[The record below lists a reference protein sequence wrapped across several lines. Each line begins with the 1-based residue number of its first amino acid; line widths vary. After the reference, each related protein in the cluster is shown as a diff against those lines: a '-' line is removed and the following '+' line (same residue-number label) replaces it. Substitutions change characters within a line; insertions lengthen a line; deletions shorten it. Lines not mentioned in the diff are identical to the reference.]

1 MSGEAVPNEV
11 AHSIDALANRDPASR
26 ADAYA
31 TLMQATEMN
40 VGWADLVWKDLLPLL
55 ADEDN
60 HIRSIAGQVLCN
72 LAKSTK
78 ADTVLGDLDKLA
90 AVTRDKR
97 FVTARHVLQSLWKVG
112 LATQDVRNALV
123 VRLVQRFEMTTAE
136 KNSTL
141 IRYDILCAMR
151 SLFAATGDYGIR
163 AAALALIPT
172 EQDDKYRKKYEAVWR
187 GSWPPIGASAR
198 GV

>member
-1 MSGEAVPNEV
+1 MSGEPVPNEV
-11 AHSIDALANRDPASR
+11 AQSIDALVNRHPASR
-26 ADAYA
+26 ADAFPK
-31 TLMQATEMN
+31 LLRATEMK
-40 VGWADLVWKDLLPLL
+40 VGWADLVWKDLLTLL
-55 ADEDN
+55 DDEDN

-112 LATQDVRNALV
+112 LATQDVRNAV
-123 VRLVQRFEMTTAE
+123 VDRLVQRFETATGE

-151 SLFAATGDYGIR
+151 SLFAATGDDGIR
-163 AAALALIPT
+163 AVALALIPT
-172 EQDDKYRKKYEAVWR
+172 EQDEKYRKKYESVWR
-187 GSWPPIGASAR
+187 GSCRPIEASAR

>member
-1 MSGEAVPNEV
+1 MNEDAVPKEV
-11 AHSIDALANRDPASR
+11 AQSIEALANRNPASR

-31 TLMQATEMN
+31 TLLQATEMK
-40 VGWADLVWKDLLPLL
+40 VGWANLVWKDLLALL
-55 ADEDN
+55 DDEDN

-72 LAKSTK
+72 LAKSTRTE
-78 ADTVLGDLDKLA
+78 TVLSDLDKLV

-112 LATQDVRNALV
+112 LATQDVRNALTD
-123 VRLVQRFEMTTAE
+123 RLVQRFETATGE

-141 IRYDILCAMR
+141 IRHDILCAMR
-151 SLFAATGDYGIR
+151 SVFAATGDHGIR

-172 EQDDKYRKKYEAVWR
+172 EQDDKYRKKYEGVWR
-187 GSWPPIGASAR
+187 GS
-198 GV
+198 